1 MGCDERSW
9 TAYAGSV
16 VRFVV
21 GGMGLDG
28 RVEIDR
34 PALVLTNVPFE
45 DERVQQL
52 VREVQ
57 SHYVVIYGTPDE
69 SPVDPREFTPPRGR
83 FVLASL
89 GAEPVAMGGWRWRR
103 DLADRFDGAAVAEIK
118 RMFVSPSARG
128 RGVARRVLGHLEDSS
143 RAEGVERLVLETGT
157 MQPDA
162 MALYER
168 SGYEPV
174 VPFGHYARSPFVR
187 CYGKHLR

>member
-1 MGCDERSW
+1 
-9 TAYAGSV
+9 
-16 VRFVV
+16 
-21 GGMGLDG
+21 MGLDDP
-28 RVEIDR
+28 VEIDR
-34 PALVLTNVPFE
+34 PALVLTDVPFE
-45 DERVQQL
+45 DERVQRL

-69 SPVDPREFTPPRGR
+69 SPVDPREFAPPRGR

-89 GAEPVAMGGWRWRR
+89 GDEPVAMGGWRWRR
-103 DLADRFDGAAVAEIK
+103 DLADRFDEAAVAEIK
-118 RMFVSPSARG
+118 RMFVSPGARG
-128 RGVARRVLGHLEDSS
+128 RGVARRVLGHLEESS
-143 RAEGVERLVLETGT
+143 QAEGVQRLVLETGT

-187 CYGKHLR
+187 CYGKTLG